1 MRLDKF
7 LKVSRAIKRRSWA
20 KEACESGAVKIN
32 GRLGKS
38 HSDVKIDDIIEIN
51 FDGKEKII
59 RIKILNLPE
68 KGNLSPNDFEIE
80 KHGF

>member
-20 KEACESGAVKIN
+20 KEACESGAVTIN
-32 GRLGKS
+32 GRMGKS
-38 HSDVKIDDIIEIN
+38 HSELRINDIIEIN

-59 RIKILNLPE
+59 RIEILNIPE
-68 KGNLSPNDFEIE
+68 KGKLSPEDFKLERY
-80 KHGF
+80 GF